1 MKHITEKIEQFDT
14 IIIHGHIRPD
24 GDCIGSQY
32 GLMYLI
38 KESFPEKNVYVTGDK
53 SDYLSFIGEPE
64 KISEELFFN
73 ALSICVDCPDKERL
87 SDDRIYKSK
96 YIIKIDHHYDSE
108 KYADYE
114 YIDYNATSCTSI
126 ITEFYIKFKD
136 ELKMNIESAT
146 ALYTGLLTDS
156 GFFKNSNVTSK
167 TFDIAS
173 VLVERGVDL
182 TFVNNSLS
190 LENINTIKF
199 KGYCINNIK
208 LTENGFCYIK
218 IDKNELNRFDIDEET
233 ASSFITVISNI
244 KNYPVWALFIETK
257 DNIRIRLR
265 SRGPEINELA
275 QKYNGGGHK
284 MASGAKLNNW
294 LELDSFIKDADKLVK
309 DYKELN

>member
-1 MKHITEKIEQFDT
+1 
-14 IIIHGHIRPD
+14 
-24 GDCIGSQY
+24 
-32 GLMYLI
+32 
-38 KESFPEKNVYVTGDK
+38 
-53 SDYLSFIGEPE
+53 
-64 KISEELFFN
+64 
-73 ALSICVDCPDKERL
+73 
-87 SDDRIYKSK
+87 
-96 YIIKIDHHYDSE
+96 
-108 KYADYE
+108 
-114 YIDYNATSCTSI
+114 
-126 ITEFYIKFKD
+126 
-136 ELKMNIESAT
+136 MNIESAT
-146 ALYTGLLTDS
+146 ALYIGLLTDS
-156 GFFKNSNVTSK
+156 GYFKNSNVTSK

-173 VLVERGVDL
+173 VLVEHGVDL

-218 IDKNELNRFDIDEET
+218 IDKNELNKFDIDEET

-309 DYKELN
+309 DYKELK